1 MADTTAPGRSPAR
14 KRKAADASAPA
25 LPIEHEGA
33 QVETADTAAADATSP
48 VDIAP
53 SLASL
58 RIERGG
64 IQQATA
70 QQVEVRMGGIGQLEA
85 DDVVVS
91 WGGVGA
97 ARAEQ
102 LSVEFGSV
110 GAALADELR
119 VSQGYVGVV
128 AAREVN
134 IEQSFVRTLIA
145 QDVRITRPSAVLVLI
160 AARVEG
166 SVRPLL
172 DWRGALA
179 LGTAFGL
186 VSALLR
192 RRRREGR

>member
-1 MADTTAPGRSPAR
+1 V
-14 KRKAADASAPA
+14 AAA

-33 QVETADTAAADATSP
+33 TIAEAAADNAAEP
-48 VDIAP
+48 VQAP
-53 SLASL
+53 MLASL

-64 IQQATA
+64 IEQATA

-85 DDVVVS
+85 DDVFVS

-102 LSVEFGSV
+102 VSVEFGSI

-119 VSQGYVGVV
+119 VSQGSVGFA

-134 IEQSFVRTLIA
+134 VEQSFVRTLIA
-145 QDVRITRPSAVLVLI
+145 QNVRISRPSAVLVLI
-160 AARVEG
+160 AGRVEG

-172 DWRGALA
+172 DWRAGL
-179 LGTAFGL
+179 AFGAAFGV
-186 VSALLR
+186 VSALVR
-192 RRRREGR
+192 RARRAGR

>member
-1 MADTTAPGRSPAR
+1 MAETINPGPVPVR
-14 KRKAADASAPA
+14 KRKAADTSAPA
-25 LPIEHEGA
+25 LLIEQEGPPA
-33 QVETADTAAADATSP
+33 EPVAVAGTASDTAAP
-48 VDIAP
+48 R
-53 SLASL
+53 LASL

-64 IQQATA
+64 IEQATA

-85 DDVVVS
+85 DDVFVS

-102 LSVEFGSV
+102 VSVEFGSV
-110 GAALADELR
+110 GAVLAGELR
-119 VSQGYVGVV
+119 VSQGSVGVA

-145 QDVRITRPSAVLVLI
+145 QDVRITRPSAVLVLL

-172 DWRGALA
+172 DWRSALA
-179 LGTAFGL
+179 FGAAFGL
-186 VSALLR
+186 VSALVR
-192 RRRREGR
+192 RGRRSGR